1 MAAYERIED
10 FCLASPGWSSNSKRW
25 FMTDE
30 DFDFPLR
37 VDNLDFAFCQPA
49 PPIMVP
55 PTQANKP
62 ACFVKPTTDE
72 STRFAKPTTDEDVK
86 KAKLAAVPECTRKD
100 T

>member
-10 FCLASPGWSSNSKRW
+10 FCLASPGWSSDSKRW
-25 FMTDE
+25 FTTDE
-30 DFDFPLR
+30 DFDFPLG
-37 VDNLDFAFCQPA
+37 DNLDFAFCQPA

-62 ACFVKPTTDE
+62 ACFVKPKTDE
-72 STRFAKPTTDEDVK
+72 PTRFAKPTTDEDVEK
-86 KAKLAAVPECTRKD
+86 TKLAAVPECTKKN